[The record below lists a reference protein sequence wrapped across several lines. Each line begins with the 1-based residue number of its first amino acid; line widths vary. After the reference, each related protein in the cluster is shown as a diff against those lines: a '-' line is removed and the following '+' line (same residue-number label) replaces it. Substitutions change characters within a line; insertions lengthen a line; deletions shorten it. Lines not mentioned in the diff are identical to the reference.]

1 MKKLILIAGLT
12 AALSAPDTA
21 CRVLESLRE
30 LGVRI
35 ALDDFGTG
43 YSSLSHLMSLP
54 LDKVKI
60 DKSFTQQL
68 GKSRKADVLVANIA
82 RISSQLGFRVTFE
95 GVETSEQLDRAR
107 ALGVPAEGQGWLFGK
122 PTPNSEL
129 HRIFALETGAASAVA

>member
-1 MKKLILIAGLT
+1 MRA
-12 AALSAPDTA
+12 
-21 CRVLESLRE
+21 

-43 YSSLSHLMSLP
+43 YSSLSHLMQLP

-82 RISSQLGFRVTFE
+82 RISSQLGMRVTFE
-95 GVETSEQLDRAR
+95 GVETTEQLDRAR

-122 PTPNSEL
+122 PASVADLE
-129 HRIFALETGAASAVA
+129 RIFAMEAEQAAVA